1 MFVPHR
7 FLCRIQPCIFAI
19 LIRSSTIS
27 PTNRNSFYKNLYT
40 FVLNQ
45 KGQNALKGKTIHI
58 HSNILRLL
66 RQGDEKA
73 FEYLFHHYYNQ
84 IYTFV
89 LNTLFDKTFAEDIT
103 QSVFVSLWEKREMI
117 DPEAKIAPLL
127 YTIAR
132 NHVYRQTEQLLLK
145 YKYEQSQQE
154 NMQESNDIEEDLNNR
169 FLENILSEFI
179 EKLPSERRRIFLLSR
194 KENLSNKEIAS
205 RLNISEKT
213 VETQIRRSLIFL
225 REKMKYYLNIVLL

>member
-1 MFVPHR
+1 MFVPRR

-19 LIRSSTIS
+19 LLHSSTIS

-45 KGQNALKGKTIHI
+45 KDQSALKDKPIHI
-58 HSNILRLL
+58 NSRSLRLL
-66 RQGDEKA
+66 QEGDEKA
-73 FEYLFHHYYNQ
+73 FEYIFHHYYNQ

-103 QSVFVSLWEKREMI
+103 QSVFISLWEKREII
-117 DPEAKIAPLL
+117 DPEAGIAPLL

-145 YKYEQSQQE
+145 YKYLQYQQE
-154 NMQESNDIEEDLNNR
+154 NAQEITDIESDVNSR
-169 FLENILSEFI
+169 FLENILWEFI
-179 EKLPSERRRIFLLSR
+179 EKLPSDRRRIFLLSR

-205 RLNISEKT
+205 RLQISEKT

-225 REKMKYYLNIVLL
+225 REKMKDYLSVLLF